1 MATYQAT
8 TNRRRT
14 VGSFTPTEDR
24 RTGVGAFTPTENR
37 SYDSAIVYGWERQ
50 NKEAY
55 DILEQYRN
63 KISSGGYLSAEDLAA
78 YKNAADIYT
87 KTSTDLWNLSKNLG
101 QDQKMDDASFRNSMA
116 ALQQNY
122 TDVYNYYSKFENEAA
137 YQEAYQAN
145 QVYQGHLNAD
155 LGQLQTEMDVMKPV
169 VDEASE
175 IYAQI
180 GSFNPYAYAD
190 SSQAMAAEQALKD
203 RLAEI
208 TSPWGGY
215 EQMQAAYS
223 EKEQYYNLSKRY
235 QEWAK
240 LEDVV
245 NNADFEAKSKF
256 VGPSKN
262 GAQEDDQYD
271 VIYDEDYEYWLEN
284 HYDEWYDPN
293 NDIYDHF
300 TYMTPEEKAIFIYHY
315 NTGGKTAADEYDKS
329 IQDRQNKRWADER
342 TALDNGSTM
351 AALKA
356 HFWAAVGNLGRQ
368 IKGTWN
374 MVTGSDEYIPTGQFE
389 YYGANAREELA
400 DDGPKL
406 FGHSLGQLAF
416 DFLQNTANQAPS
428 MAIGA
433 VAGPG
438 AGSAAL
444 GIGAAGNAYADMIN
458 AGYSKGQARTYATL
472 VGGSEAGLSYLLDAI
487 PYFGGKLSSKITS
500 SILDKVDNVLA
511 RVAIKMGS
519 NFGSEALEEGLQAVL
534 EPWFKEVAT
543 NIQQDRPDWE
553 EVAYESLLGGLS
565 GLVLGGPGNIA
576 ETVNT
581 SRTGQQLMLGGV
593 TAQDLTNLG
602 MEFDADSA
610 QYALAQ
616 GVNDRISSGK
626 KVNAYTMGR
635 MWQDFSTEMTAQ
647 NTAALT
653 QALQEQGLTAK
664 QANNLVEYFFSLTE
678 EAQAIVMENSR
689 ELAEAVQSVLLNPE
703 TQAGRRTQAYNVVQ
717 NKLSGRPETKT
728 TAKEAPKVSQNGK
741 TYRTDTGEAVE
752 SLQIESVGNGKIT
765 YNMGDKVVDKSEIEY
780 ANEQEAMLHEAM
792 SKSRTLTVRAAN
804 FMAQHVDSQNPSYI
818 NEAIDA
824 YQAGW
829 YGYSESKLDSFNMP
843 KSQSYE
849 LYAYGKKARE
859 EYDAKQKQAQSEAK
873 AAAEAGTKSK
883 GTRGV
888 YFTDMKGHT
897 VAFDEANQSLSKAQ
911 KVGVDTA
918 KFLNELG
925 LGGEIVFFKS
935 EKVNG
940 KWVFRDSKG
949 NLHSAPNGMYTG
961 KDGRIYID
969 LNTFA
974 GSKGATLY
982 TLAHE
987 LTHFIENNAPAQYK
1001 VLADFLINEYDK
1013 TGKSMDERVKA
1024 KQKELEYLWDRDVSY
1039 DEAFR
1044 EVVADSMQKLFN
1056 DGNLQNELVKLK
1068 ESSPE
1073 GARVVQAIKNFLDNL
1088 IKRIRNI
1095 YAKLSTGSEEAET
1108 VAQMGESLQKLQKIF
1123 AAALVEASDNYT
1135 AYGAVDSEG
1144 IQQQAKPSTK
1154 NPDKLDPRTVSKADV
1169 LELLKKVENGDIY
1182 GNTYIP
1188 VRINTPATLI
1198 YWAKK
1203 KKGDI
1208 IDNNPIAI
1216 SADKAYNAMT
1226 REGEENGRLNRL
1238 SPKEIIAMIEGM
1250 NDPRYIVYQNV
1261 NDRYVLV
1268 VEFGTESGDK
1278 AFAVIEIGNNKDS
1291 VYMNGYEGGLYN
1303 ILVTTYPPKTGK
1315 LKELLKNSNNEVIY
1329 EKKKDAP
1336 QRTSGSTV
1344 PSVLNDASFYEEIIP
1359 EEIETVKQKDLADT
1373 DEVISGDIDVS
1384 DNIANGRVQMQA
1396 RATVQQLYPEYNKPI
1411 SIQDVHTLRSI
1422 GRKSVNQFSAEDLK
1436 KSQKWAH
1443 KYYMDLGAKSPFFRA
1458 WFGDWRMYDGALVAI
1473 AKIPEMV
1480 LGKSEFKAFLK
1491 QQRGSVINKDTK
1503 KSTGDGWEIRISG
1516 DGERNTV
1523 AHSGGGGLSVDA
1535 LTAIREL
1542 IENGILLDTEVHEHH
1557 SNNSKTPAT
1566 DRIAFDHRLYSLGM
1580 NPDNSISLYRITI
1593 EEIFQDPKHPNDKR
1607 FHNLKY
1613 IEKVA
1618 DSIPGLTYAD
1628 LHSADTVRDESTTRY
1643 SVADLYN
1650 LVKSNDPE
1658 FNYGK
1663 PSSLIVS
1670 ADGTP
1675 KVMYHGSGAQFTVF
1689 DRSKAKSSGMY
1700 GKGFYFTDSAEQAG
1714 VYGNLYSVYLNVKHP
1729 LQYGKDTVS
1738 RLQVRRFLETVAKNE
1753 DYSIENYGTYDVN
1766 AILNTIMGGQNSG
1779 DAFQII
1785 QDVSAT
1791 AIGDMVEAAELFN
1804 SINNTKY
1811 DGITVPTETVVFRP
1825 EQVKSATDNVGT
1837 FDPAN
1842 QDIRYQAR
1850 PSEETSNRYLLAN
1863 ALESAAQTDEERQK
1877 LQQYRDQI
1885 QNAEDLEDRLDK
1897 LNRRIFEYSFAPGP
1911 RDTAKLNEMRE
1922 TAKRMARQLD
1932 RMDKRLLGL
1941 EATKPMKDL
1950 LERERKLE
1958 RQRTAEKYREASQR
1972 RTEGRQKTEMRH
1984 KVQKAV
1990 KKLNDLLL
1998 HESKD
2003 KHIPEGMKSAVS
2015 EILDAINM
2023 DTVDAESRIRDLEA
2037 QLEEAMKAGKTKLV
2051 QDISRR
2057 IDNVRNAGDK
2067 IGEQL
2072 SKLHTEYEKIQKESD
2087 PVLQNAY
2094 DEVLSGILEE
2104 LVETVGETPIRNMTM
2119 TQLEK
2124 VYEAVK
2130 AVSKA
2135 VRDANKTFLE
2145 GRRETVQ
2152 QLSVNTQNEVKSV
2165 GGEHIKAVTSMAGM
2179 KRFGWSLLK
2188 PIYAMRAIGSNT
2200 LTKLYENIRK
2210 GEDVWAVDVTEAR
2223 DYYRDMV
2230 KKYGYDGWDLK
2241 KQHTFK
2247 STTGREFQLNLE
2259 QIMSLY
2265 ALSRRDQALE
2275 HLQKGGF
2282 VYDSQTEVVER
2293 TKLGVPIK
2301 YTINTANAYNLS
2313 PEILA
2318 EIVGTL
2324 TKEQQGFVEDM
2335 QSYLSNELAQKGNT
2349 VSMAL
2354 YDLKLFK
2361 EKNYFPLRSADQY
2374 LQKKNE
2380 PAGHVKLKNSGF
2392 SKKTTPR
2399 ATNPIV
2405 LGSFTEVWSE
2415 HVNDMSMYHAF
2426 VLPIEDFNRVYN
2438 FNSGKA
2444 KENVN
2449 TESVKG
2455 AIQNAYGRQANKYI
2469 SKLLEDINGG
2479 ARSDPDAGII
2489 NKLVGLHKKGAVYLS
2504 ASVVVQQPSALVRAQ
2519 ALIDPIH
2526 FIGPKIEGKRRK
2538 ATWEEVKKW
2547 APIALIKEMGRF
2559 DINMGKSTV
2568 EYIKGKE
2575 YDSFGEKFAGFFK
2588 DKNYREDI
2596 LSRAPALADEISW
2609 CYIWNAVKRETA
2621 KQNPDLDPSSDA
2633 FFQKAGE
2640 RFTEVITRT
2649 QVYDSVLSRS
2659 QIMRSKDS
2667 GVKMITSFYAEPN
2680 TSLNMAVDAVL
2691 QHKRG
2696 VKGGIRRTWGAVA
2709 ASQILNAFLVSFVYA
2724 ARDDDEDET
2733 YLEKYIG
2740 RFASEALDSFNPM
2753 GYLPI
2758 LRDIL
2763 SVFQGY
2769 TVERSDMTIVGD
2781 IIDAVAKLSN
2791 KDLSAWKKIEGMI
2804 GSVSQFT
2811 GIPVKNLLRD
2821 GNALYNLFYTGEGIS
2836 NTTARGIWK
2845 SFVEELTKK
2854 DYSNARQLYSAVLA
2868 GDEKQTERVLA
2879 RYEDR
2884 NAAITAFQNVLRD
2897 EFEDGNID
2905 TSDAEELLII
2915 FAGLKA
2921 EDAEVKVDYWETK
2934 NERGTDLTLSSYTTW
2949 YRELKDA
2956 GVTLDVYEDF
2966 KKQFAEIESDKDK
2979 DGEPIS
2985 GSKKKKIVALIDSLQ
3000 ISDEQ
3005 KDALYLSCNYAE
3017 STLNSTPWH

>member
-1 MATYQAT
+1 MATYQT
-8 TNRRRT
+8 TSNRRRT
-14 VGSFTPTEDR
+14 AGTFTPTENR
-24 RTGVGAFTPTENR
+24 KTGVGAFTPTENR

-55 DILEQYRN
+55 NILEQYRS

-87 KTSTDLWNLSKNLG
+87 KTSTDLWNLSKNFG

-122 TDVYNYYSKFENEAA
+122 TDVYNYYTQFENEAA

-155 LGQLQTEMDVMKPV
+155 LGQLQTEMDAMKPV
-169 VDEASE
+169 MDEASE

-190 SSQAMAAEQALKD
+190 ASQAIAAEQALKD

-215 EQMQAAYS
+215 EQMQTAYS
-223 EKEQYYNLSKRY
+223 EKEQYYNLSNRY

-262 GAQEDDQYD
+262 GSEEDGQYD

-293 NDIYDHF
+293 NDVYDHF

-342 TALDNGSTM
+342 TKLDNGSTM
-351 AALKA
+351 AALQA

-400 DDGPKL
+400 DNGPKL
-406 FGHSLGQLAF
+406 LGHSLGQLAF

-519 NFGSEALEEGLQAVL
+519 NFVSEALEEGLQAVL

-565 GLVLGGPGNIA
+565 GLVLGSPGNIA
-576 ETVNT
+576 EAVNT
-581 SRTGQQLMLGGV
+581 SRAGQQLIFEGV

-602 MEFDADSA
+602 LEFDSDSS
-610 QYALAQ
+610 QYGLAQ
-616 GVNDRISSGK
+616 RVNDRIDSGK
-626 KVNAYTMGR
+626 KVNSYTMGR
-635 MWQDFSTEMTAQ
+635 MWQDFSTETTAQ

-653 QALQEQGLTAK
+653 QALQERGLSEK

-689 ELAEAVQSVLLNPE
+689 ELSDAVQEVLLNPE
-703 TQAGRRTQAYNVVQ
+703 SQSGRRTQAYNAVQ
-717 NKLSGRPETKT
+717 RKLSGQSEVKA
-728 TAKEAPKVSQNGK
+728 TAKEEPKISKDGQ

-752 SLQIESVGNGKIT
+752 SLQIESVGNGKIS
-765 YNMGDKVVDKSEIEY
+765 YKVGDQTLGKEDIEY
-780 ANEQEAMLHEAM
+780 SSEQEAMLHDVM
-792 SKSRTLTVRAAN
+792 SSSRTLTVQAAN
-804 FMAQHVDSQNPSYI
+804 FMAQHVDPNNPGYI
-818 NEAIDA
+818 NEAIDS

-829 YGYSESKLDSFNMP
+829 YGYSESKLDSFTMP

-849 LYAYGKKARE
+849 LYAYGKKAKA
-859 EYDAKQKQAQSEAK
+859 EYEAKQKQAQDEAK
-873 AAAEAGTKSK
+873 AAAEAGKKPK
-883 GTRGV
+883 GTSGV

-897 VAFDEANQSLSKAQ
+897 VAFDEAKQHLTPKQEA
-911 KVGVDTA
+911 GVDTA
-918 KFLNELG
+918 KFLNKLG
-925 LGGEIVFFKS
+925 LGGEFVFFRS
-935 EKVNG
+935 ERING
-940 KWVFRDSKG
+940 KWMFRDSKG
-949 NLHSAPNGMYTG
+949 NLHNAPNGMYIG

-974 GSKGATLY
+974 GSSGATLY

-987 LTHFIENNAPAQYK
+987 LTHFIQSNAPTQYK

-1013 TGKSMDERVKA
+1013 TGKSMDERVKD

-1039 DEAFR
+1039 DEAFH

-1068 ESSPE
+1068 QSSPE
-1073 GARVVQAIKNFLDNL
+1073 GARVVQAIKDFLDKL

-1095 YAKLSTGSEEAET
+1095 YAKLATGSEEAET

-1135 AYGAVDSEG
+1135 AYGAVDS
-1144 IQQQAKPSTK
+1144 
-1154 NPDKLDPRTVSKADV
+1154 
-1169 LELLKKVENGDIY
+1169 
-1182 GNTYIP
+1182 
-1188 VRINTPATLI
+1188 
-1198 YWAKK
+1198 
-1203 KKGDI
+1203 
-1208 IDNNPIAI
+1208 
-1216 SADKAYNAMT
+1216 
-1226 REGEENGRLNRL
+1226 
-1238 SPKEIIAMIEGM
+1238 
-1250 NDPRYIVYQNV
+1250 
-1261 NDRYVLV
+1261 
-1268 VEFGTESGDK
+1268 GT
-1278 AFAVIEIGNNKDS
+1278 
-1291 VYMNGYEGGLYN
+1291 
-1303 ILVTTYPPKTGK
+1303 
-1315 LKELLKNSNNEVIY
+1315 
-1329 EKKKDAP
+1329 
-1336 QRTSGSTV
+1336 
-1344 PSVLNDASFYEEIIP
+1344 
-1359 EEIETVKQKDLADT
+1359 
-1373 DEVISGDIDVS
+1373 
-1384 DNIANGRVQMQA
+1384 VQMQA
-1396 RATVQQLYPEYNKPI
+1396 RAAAQQSHPEYNKSI

-1443 KYYMDLGAKSPFFRA
+1443 KYYVDLGAKSPFFRA
-1458 WFGDWRMYDGALVAI
+1458 WFGDWRMYDSALVTI
-1473 AKIPEMV
+1473 TKIPSMV
-1480 LGKSEFKAFLK
+1480 LGKAEFKAFLK
-1491 QQRGSVINKDTK
+1491 QQRGSVINRDTK

-1523 AHSGGGGLSVDA
+1523 AHSGGDGLSVDA

-1593 EEIFQDPKHPNDKR
+1593 EEIFQDPKHPHDKR

-1628 LHSADTVRDESTTRY
+1628 LHSADTVRDESTTKY
-1643 SVADLYN
+1643 NVADLYN

-1658 FNYGK
+1658 FNVGK
-1663 PSSLIVS
+1663 PSSLIVN

-1714 VYGNLYSVYLNVKHP
+1714 VYGNLYSVFLNVKQP
-1729 LQYGKDTVS
+1729 LQYGKDTVNRS
-1738 RLQVRRFLETVAKNE
+1738 QVRRFLESVAENE

-1766 AILNTIMGGQNSG
+1766 AILNTIMGNQNSG

-1811 DGITVPTETVVFRP
+1811 DGIIVPTETVVFRP
-1825 EQVKSATDNVGT
+1825 EQIKSATDNVGT
-1837 FDPAN
+1837 FDPSN
-1842 QDIRYQAR
+1842 PDIRYQAR
-1850 PSEETSNRYLLAN
+1850 LSEETSSRYLLTN
-1863 ALESAAQTDEERQK
+1863 ALESAVQTDEERQK

-1972 RTEGRQKTEMRH
+1972 RTEGRQKTELRH

-2057 IDNVRNAGDK
+2057 IDNVRNAGDRL
-2067 IGEQL
+2067 GERIK
-2072 SKLHTEYEKIQKESD
+2072 KLHEEYEKIREDTD
-2087 PVLQNAY
+2087 PVMQNAY
-2094 DEVLSGILEE
+2094 DEGLSAYLMP
-2104 LVETVGETPIRNMTM
+2104 LVVEIGDTPLRSMTTAQLQTVYDVCR
-2119 TQLEK
+2119 
-2124 VYEAVK
+2124 AVTT
-2130 AVSKA
+2130 AISKA
-2135 VRDANKTFLE
+2135 NQTFLQN
-2145 GRRETVQ
+2145 RKETVQ
-2152 QLSVNTQNEVKSV
+2152 GLSVSTQNEVKSV

-2241 KQHTFK
+2241 KQYTFQ

-2265 ALSRRDQALE
+2265 ALSRRDRDQALE
-2275 HLQKGGF
+2275 HLRMGGF
-2282 VYDSQTEVVER
+2282 VYDSQTEVVEK

-2324 TKEQQGFVEDM
+2324 TKEQQGFVEEM
-2335 QSYLSNELAQKGNT
+2335 QSYLSNELSQKGNT

-2399 ATNPIV
+2399 ANNPIV

-2438 FNSGKA
+2438 FNSGNSE
-2444 KENVN
+2444 ENVN

-2455 AIQNAYGRQANKYI
+2455 AIQNAYGRQANNYI
-2469 SKLLEDINGG
+2469 NKLLEDINGG

-2504 ASVVVQQPSALVRAQ
+2504 ASVVVQQPSAIARAQ

-2621 KQNPDLDPSSDA
+2621 KQNPDLAPSSDA

-2836 NTTARGIWK
+2836 NTTARGIWQ

-2854 DYSNARQLYSAVLA
+2854 DYSNARQLYSAVVA
-2868 GDEKQTERVLA
+2868 GDEKQTERVLS

-2884 NAAITAFQNVLRD
+2884 DTAITAFQNVLRD

-2905 TSDAEELLII
+2905 TSDAEELLIS

-2966 KKQFAEIESDKDK
+2966 KKQSADIESDKDK

-3000 ISDEQ
+3000 IPDEQ